1 MIPKRNLVICCK
13 KSGHAMYKE
22 KKLKTSAVAALL
34 EAITKYFSF
43 VIMEKMFVCSLQCGK
58 VTSTSQI
65 FELSLPDSGP
75 VYIVAPNVHTAQW
88 RIVKIKVFSSFKNQ
102 GLLCRSL

>member
-1 MIPKRNLVICCK
+1 
-13 KSGHAMYKE
+13 MYKE

-43 VIMEKMFVCSLQCGK
+43 VIMKKKMFVCSLQCGK

-75 VYIVAPNVHTAQW
+75 VHIVAPNVHTA
-88 RIVKIKVFSSFKNQ
+88 
-102 GLLCRSL
+102 

>member
-1 MIPKRNLVICCK
+1 
-13 KSGHAMYKE
+13 MYKE

-43 VIMEKMFVCSLQCGK
+43 VIMKKKMFVCVFVCSLQCGK

-75 VYIVAPNVHTAQW
+75 VHIVAPNVHTA
-88 RIVKIKVFSSFKNQ
+88 
-102 GLLCRSL
+102 

>member
-1 MIPKRNLVICCK
+1 M
-13 KSGHAMYKE
+13 HKE

-34 EAITKYFSF
+34 EAITRYFSF
-43 VIMEKMFVCSLQCGK
+43 VIMKKMFVCVFVCLLLCGK

-75 VYIVAPNVHTAQW
+75 VHIVAPNVHTA
-88 RIVKIKVFSSFKNQ
+88 
-102 GLLCRSL
+102 

>member
-1 MIPKRNLVICCK
+1 MHKGKKVENKCSCCLVRGHNKIFFLRNNGKNVCLC
-13 KSGHAMYKE
+13 
-22 KKLKTSAVAALL
+22 
-34 EAITKYFSF
+34 
-43 VIMEKMFVCSLQCGK
+43 VCSLQCGK

-102 GLLCRSL
+102 VLLSRSL